1 MDFFVSTLGISFNP
15 RSGAP
20 SKSFSSPKHYPPVQ
34 RSANKIMS
42 NDGESEQFDKDY
54 LLQFRRVRLDKKIE
68 HELFRRALFSTHAH
82 VKMLG
87 ETGIITDESSA
98 RLLEAVDSITQLL
111 RSGEDLMQPA
121 DADVYAAL
129 ERLLRDRVGEEFI
142 LARTAKSHNDQAAT
156 DLRLWLRDSVLEIA
170 DRILT
175 LRRVF
180 LEMAQRDIDTVMPG
194 YTHMQPAEAIL
205 LSHWWLAGEARFCR
219 DYSRLTD
226 FYKRLNMLP
235 LGANV
240 LAGTRE
246 PIDRRMVA
254 ISLGFDDVIENSLD
268 AVTDRDFLIEFG
280 AFASIVG
287 VHLSQMGGELLLWVT
302 QEFAFARIPLNMMIE
317 SHTLQLRR
325 NPEILE
331 VLRARPS
338 LIFGRLMEFLTQL
351 KGLTIGFSQDL
362 QECVPGLFEIV
373 ESLKIM
379 LDLAIG
385 MLPGLEFDQNRMREV
400 ACADLVNV
408 SNALDYLLTHG
419 VEREIAGRAVEHLAH
434 YCRTRHKYLSD
445 LALNEWQQYS
455 PAFEADI
462 YDYIAMEESVGA
474 FCSYGGS
481 SKGQVEMAMARTKG
495 HLQKD
500 MAQLAELVT
509 KSTSSLSRQAS
520 APPK

>member
-1 MDFFVSTLGISFNP
+1 MTN
-15 RSGAP
+15 GATE
-20 SKSFSSPKHYPPVQ
+20 HV
-34 RSANKIMS
+34 
-42 NDGESEQFDKDY
+42 DKDY
-54 LLQFRRVRLDKKIE
+54 LLQFRRVRLDKKME
-68 HELFRRALFSTHAH
+68 QDLLRRALFSTHAH

-87 ETGIITDESSA
+87 ETGIISEASA
-98 RLLEAVDSITQLL
+98 ENLLKAIDAISEQQK
-111 RSGEDLMQPA
+111 SGDDLMLSS
-121 DADVYAAL
+121 DADVYATI
-129 ERLLRDRVGEEFI
+129 ERLLRDKVGDEFI

-156 DLRLWLRDSVLEIA
+156 DLRLWLRDAVLEIA
-170 DRILT
+170 ERILT

-180 LEMAQRDIDTVMPG
+180 LELAQRDIDAVMPG

-268 AVTDRDFLIEFG
+268 AITDRDYLIEFG
-280 AFASIVG
+280 AFSSIVG
-287 VHLSQMGGELLLWVT
+287 VHLSQLGGELLLWCT
-302 QEFAFARIPLNMMIE
+302 QEFAFARIPLDMMIE
-317 SHTLQLRR
+317 SHTLQLKR

-331 VLRARPS
+331 VLRARPA

-362 QECVPGLFEIV
+362 QECLPGLFEIV

-379 LDLAIG
+379 LDLTIG
-385 MLPGLEFDQNRMREV
+385 MLPGLEFDHNRMREV

-481 SKGQVEMAMARTKG
+481 SKGQVEMAMARTSA

-509 KSTSSLSRQAS
+509 KNSSPRHQAP
-520 APPK
+520 AAQ

>member
-1 MDFFVSTLGISFNP
+1 MT
-15 RSGAP
+15 
-20 SKSFSSPKHYPPVQ
+20 
-34 RSANKIMS
+34 
-42 NDGESEQFDKDY
+42 NDESEQFDK
-54 LLQFRRVRLDKKIE
+54 LLQFRRVRLNKQME
-68 HELFRRALFSTHAH
+68 QELFYRALFSTHAH
-82 VKMLG
+82 VTMLS
-87 ETGIITDESSA
+87 ETGIIADTPAEA
-98 RLLEAVDSITQLL
+98 LLHAIDGITNELKSGVDLL
-111 RSGEDLMQPA
+111 QA
-121 DADVYAAL
+121 NDADVYAAL

-175 LRRVF
+175 LRRIF
-180 LEMAQRDIDTVMPG
+180 LDLAQRDIDTVMPG

-240 LAGTRE
+240 MAGTRE

-254 ISLGFDDVIENSLD
+254 IALGFDDVIENSLD
-268 AVTDRDFLIEFG
+268 AVTDRDYLIEFG
-280 AFASIVG
+280 SFASIVG
-287 VHLSQMGGELLLWVT
+287 VHLSQLGGELLLWVT
-302 QEFAFARIPLNMMIE
+302 QEFAFARIPQNMVIE
-317 SHTLQLRR
+317 SHTLHLKR

-331 VLRARPS
+331 VLRARPA
-338 LIFGRLMEFLTQL
+338 LIFGHLLEFLTQL

-373 ESLKIM
+373 ETLKVL

-408 SNALDYLLTHG
+408 SNALDYLLNRG

-445 LALNEWQQYS
+445 LALSEWQQYS

-481 SKGQVEMAMARTKG
+481 SKGQVEMAMARSKG

-509 KSTSSLSRQAS
+509 KSSASARHAS

>member
-1 MDFFVSTLGISFNP
+1 
-15 RSGAP
+15 
-20 SKSFSSPKHYPPVQ
+20 
-34 RSANKIMS
+34 
-42 NDGESEQFDKDY
+42 
-54 LLQFRRVRLDKKIE
+54 
-68 HELFRRALFSTHAH
+68 
-82 VKMLG
+82 
-87 ETGIITDESSA
+87 
-98 RLLEAVDSITQLL
+98 
-111 RSGEDLMQPA
+111 
-121 DADVYAAL
+121 
-129 ERLLRDRVGEEFI
+129 
-142 LARTAKSHNDQAAT
+142 
-156 DLRLWLRDSVLEIA
+156 
-170 DRILT
+170 
-175 LRRVF
+175 
-180 LEMAQRDIDTVMPG
+180 MPG

-226 FYKRLNMLP
+226 AYKRLNMLP

-240 LAGTRE
+240 MAGTRE

-268 AVTDRDFLIEFG
+268 AVTDRDYLIEFG
-280 AFASIVG
+280 SFASLVG
-287 VHLSQMGGELLLWVT
+287 VHLSQLGGELLLWVT
-302 QEFAFARIPLNMMIE
+302 QEFAFARIPQHMLIE
-317 SHTLQLRR
+317 SHTLHLKR

-331 VLRARPS
+331 VLRARPA
-338 LIFGRLMEFLTQL
+338 LIFGRLMEFMTQL
-351 KGLTIGFSQDL
+351 KGITIGFSQDL
-362 QECVPGLFEIV
+362 QECVPGVFEIV
-373 ESLKIM
+373 ETLKIL

-408 SNALDYLLTHG
+408 SNALDYLLNHG

-445 LALNEWQQYS
+445 LALSEWQQYS

-481 SKGQVEMAMARTKG
+481 SKGQVEMAMARSKG

-500 MAQLAELVT
+500 MAQLAELVA
-509 KSTSSLSRQAS
+509 KSSQLSRQTS
-520 APPK
+520 APPAP